1 MIQEGLRTP
10 LAELRAIRRSG
21 VGPAAYRVRELLG
34 KIDDHLDLE
43 AAGGQLSGDAERES
57 LAAAEGFRSQRIALL
72 GSSNLDMVPNL
83 LTALLVRD
91 GVVPTVSA
99 AGFNQWRFEVMSGG
113 PMLRALDP
121 RLIVCLLDDEAV
133 FGSVTDAIDLG
144 AIETRC
150 AAMAGELGH
159 WIDKCREISGG
170 RVVLCTIPLSPLR
183 LARIIDYRSKA
194 RLSAA
199 WAAMNAAILRLAEEK
214 RGVVVLAADMIAQPG
229 NSIFATD
236 RMRHV
241 AGQAFSS
248 DFLCAYS
255 AELARVAR
263 ADLGLAKK
271 CLVLD
276 LDNTLWGGVLG
287 DVGAAGLELGGAYPG
302 SGHRELQTLA
312 RDLMTQ
318 GVLLTVCSKNDDAV
332 VRDTIANHPEMALRG
347 SDFSAITANWGPK
360 AENVR
365 EQAMALNIGLD
376 ALVFVD
382 DHPVERDAMRNFAPQ
397 VATVELPDDV
407 ASYATTLA
415 LRGDFN
421 LLEITEEDRSRASMY
436 RSQSA
441 RAEHQAMSLSP
452 EDYLASLDSELIIEP
467 ANELNIRRV
476 VQLFAK
482 TNQFN
487 LTGERYSEETVL
499 GSGKRFFG
507 ARLTDRFGD
516 NGLIAAIALGVADDG
531 SWVIDNFVLSCRV
544 FSRKVEDALIS
555 LIVGAAEDCS
565 APAVVGKFVKT
576 AKNSR
581 FADLYTTFG
590 FVPEDGV
597 FRHQYVAVPAFPSV
611 INVANGREVF
621 HAQ

>member
-1 MIQEGLRTP
+1 MTQERSRSP

-21 VGPAAYRVRELLG
+21 VGPAAAQVRELLAN
-34 KIDDHLDLE
+34 IVDPLDLE
-43 AAGGQLSGDAERES
+43 AAGGLLSGDVERTA
-57 LAAAEGFRSQRIALL
+57 LAAVDGFRTQRIALL
-72 GSSNLDMVPNL
+72 GSSNHDMVPNL

-91 GVVPTVSA
+91 GVVPTVGA

-113 PMLRALDP
+113 PILRALDP
-121 RLIVCLLDDEAV
+121 RLIACLLDDEVV
-133 FGSVTDAIDLG
+133 FGSIRDPLDIAAVEA
-144 AIETRC
+144 RC
-150 AAMAGELGH
+150 AAMSGELAN
-159 WIDKCREISGG
+159 WVDKCREICGG
-170 RVVLCTIPLSPLR
+170 RVVLCSIPLSPLR
-183 LARIIDYRSKA
+183 LARIIDYRNKA
-194 RLSAA
+194 RVTAA

-214 RGVVVLAADMIAQPG
+214 PGVIVLTADMVAQPG
-229 NSIFATD
+229 NAIFAHD
-236 RMRHV
+236 RMRHI
-241 AGQAFSS
+241 AGQAFSP
-248 DFLCAYS
+248 DFLHAYA

-287 DVGAAGLELGGAYPG
+287 DVGTAGLELGGAYPG

-332 VRDTIANHPEMALRG
+332 AREAIANHPEMVLRG
-347 SDFSAITANWGPK
+347 ADFAAITANWGPK
-360 AENVR
+360 AENAR
-365 EQAMALNIGLD
+365 EQAKALNIGLD

-421 LLEITEEDRSRASMY
+421 LLELTEEDRSRASMY

-441 RAEHQAMSLSP
+441 RAELQALSLSP
-452 EDYLASLDSELIIEP
+452 EEYLASLDSKLIIEP
-467 ANELNIRRV
+467 VNSLNIRRV

-487 LTGERYSEETVL
+487 LTGERYSEEMVL
-499 GSGKRFFG
+499 GSGMRFFG

-516 NGLIAAIALGVADDG
+516 NGLIAAVALASADDG

-544 FSRKVEDALIS
+544 FSRKVEDALIA
-555 LIVGAAEDCS
+555 LIVAAAKDC
-565 APAVVGKFVKT
+565 AVPAVVGRFVKT
-576 AKNSR
+576 AKNGR
-581 FADLYTTFG
+581 FADLYSTFG
-590 FVPEDGV
+590 FVPDNGG
-597 FRHQYVAVPAFPSV
+597 FRHQCVEVPVFPGS
-611 INVANGREVF
+611 INVPSGKEVF
-621 HAQ
+621 HA